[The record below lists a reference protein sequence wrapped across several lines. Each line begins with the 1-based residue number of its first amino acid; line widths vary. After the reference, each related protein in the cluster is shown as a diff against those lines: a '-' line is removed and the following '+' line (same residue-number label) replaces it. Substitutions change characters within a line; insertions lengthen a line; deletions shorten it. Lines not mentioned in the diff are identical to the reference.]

1 MDQDNVKD
9 LWMRRAMSLPVMQSR
24 EQDKRRW
31 DKLTP
36 ARRAAEHERY
46 ELVCADIDRLKRGR
60 E

>member
-9 LWMRRAMSLPVMQSR
+9 LWMRRAMSLPVVQAHGR
-24 EQDKRRW
+24 GWRAW

-46 ELVCADIDRLKRGR
+46 ELVCKDIDRLKRA
-60 E
+60 